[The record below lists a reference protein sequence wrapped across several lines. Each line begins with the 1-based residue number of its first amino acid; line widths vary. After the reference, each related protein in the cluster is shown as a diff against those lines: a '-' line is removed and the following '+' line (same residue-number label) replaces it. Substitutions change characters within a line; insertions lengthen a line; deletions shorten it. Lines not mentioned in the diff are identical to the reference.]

1 MNKVYFCFL
10 CMLSIMITSCGG
22 DDEDGASN
30 SSNGPN
36 HGINNTTDM
45 AVTSGVKEL
54 GMTYAD
60 VNGFL
65 NKTQFYNELKQQG
78 GYFYVGIEYG
88 ESKNSLTQHEDVNS
102 TGDRAF
108 TITLTKLE
116 ANKTYYYRSY
126 VDWGYSYESAVRVG
140 TAEEIQSFTTKA
152 ASFSGSWT
160 TGDAK
165 NVTFL
170 HATIAADVNKGSLN
184 EKETYI
190 KGMIYSSQQ
199 SELKTELFPRLEQA
213 SQEAIV
219 DDGYPTLVVPFLGS
233 YRGGYV
239 DGDLHFVISDDN
251 EKTLTM
257 APGSKAYYCP
267 FVIISNKSFI
277 GDIKEVQLRTPPQ
290 QTGFVDL
297 GLSCKWAACNIGAE
311 TSFDIG
317 LQYTSTSTA
326 ESTIKSQFGDAARL
340 PTKEE
345 AEELNRCK
353 IEEIDNGVL
362 ITGPNGNQIF
372 LPDKDWKQTS
382 YYSES
387 SFTPDNYFTSSKH
400 NEKYFG
406 EITTYNVCYY
416 YDYVDKQITFYNDPI
431 LSYPYNMNQKGSFS
445 RAVISGGSGGGG
457 TSSSLLDQIEGSY
470 YAYDTFYYS
479 SDQDWYIAADSEGN
493 AIVYDVTIRRK
504 YTNAN
509 TVLIT
514 GLWRRNYGGTVEGEF
529 DETTGNITIASRQVI
544 DYVENYGN
552 RWLEGYNSD
561 YITLKF
567 YPEDMSYGSSMI
579 VVKVEAGVYDYFY
592 VDMYREYPTFSS
604 RANSKRRTPKFTNLK
619 TVRDYGVVPTDPL
632 FK

>member
-1 MNKVYFCFL
+1 
-10 CMLSIMITSCGG
+10 MITSCGG
-22 DDEDGASN
+22 DDEDGAST

-36 HGINNTTDM
+36 QGINNTTDM

-65 NKTQFYNELKQQG
+65 NKTKFYNELKQQG

-88 ESKNSLTQHEDVNS
+88 ESKNSFTQHEDVES

-108 TITLTKLE
+108 TITLKKLE

-140 TAEEIQSFTTKA
+140 TAEEIQSFTTKD
-152 ASFSGSWT
+152 ASFSGSWS

-170 HATIAADVNKGSLN
+170 HATIAADANTRSLN
-184 EKETYI
+184 AKETYV

-199 SELKTELFPRLEQA
+199 SELKTQLSTRLKKA

-219 DDGYPTLVVPFLGS
+219 ENGNSVVLVQSGEGYE
-233 YRGGYV
+233 GGYV
-239 DGDLHFVISDDN
+239 DGELHFVISVDN

-267 FVIISNKSFI
+267 FIIISNKSFI

-297 GLSCKWAACNIGAE
+297 GLSCQWAACNIGAE
-311 TSFDIG
+311 TSFDMG
-317 LQYTSTSTA
+317 LQYTSTSSA
-326 ESTIKSQFGDAARL
+326 ESKIKSQFGEAARL
-340 PTKEE
+340 PTREE

-362 ITGPNGNQIF
+362 ITGPNGNQLF
-372 LPDKDWKQTS
+372 LPDSDWKQASQNSVLT
-382 YYSES
+382 YNY
-387 SFTPDNYFTSSKH
+387 YFTSSIYSK
-400 NEKYFG
+400 NDFG
-406 EITTYNVCYY
+406 DISKYNVCYFY
-416 YDYVDKQITFYNDPI
+416 NYNDKQVKFHNEPI
-431 LSYPYNMNQKGSFS
+431 LSYPYNMNQKGCFS
-445 RAVISGGSGGGG
+445 RAVIDGGSGGGG
-457 TSSSLLDQIEGSY
+457 TNSSLLDQIEGSY
-470 YAYDTFYYS
+470 YTYDIFY
-479 SDQDWYIAADSEGN
+479 SDNDWYIAGDSEGN

-504 YTNAN
+504 YSDAN
-509 TVLIT
+509 TVVIT
-514 GLWRRNYGGTVEGEF
+514 GLWRYNNGVAVEGEF
-529 DETTGNITIASRQVI
+529 DETTGNITIANGQVI
-544 DYVENYGN
+544 ETVEKYGDL
-552 RWLEGYNSD
+552 WFEGYKGD
-561 YITLKF
+561 YITLKY

-579 VVKVEAGVYDYFY
+579 VARVAAGVYDYFY
-592 VDMYREYPTFSS
+592 VEMYREYPTFSS
-604 RANSKRRTPKFTNLK
+604 RTNSKRRIRSVEKK
-619 TVRDYGVVPTDPL
+619 TMLQIVSSANALIFNSFSIR
-632 FK
+632 